1 MNQLLEKLCALLGAF
16 ALAFTMSGLIT
27 SYLGQIVFV
36 KGSSMEH
43 TLKNRDILLVRKWGK
58 YRRGEVVICHYPKR
72 VERAIHIGAALTL
85 SRDTVFVKRLVALPG
100 DSVEILEGTLYVN
113 DEAVADPPLMASAPR
128 DYARRRLGRNQ
139 YFVVGDN
146 RFFSH
151 DSRAMN
157 VGPLP
162 ENMLM
167 GHVRAVLWPLRRI
180 QKVK

>member
-16 ALAFTMSGLIT
+16 ALAFTLSGLIT

-100 DSVEILEGTLYVN
+100 DTVKFHAAPVTFVN
-113 DEAVADPPLMASAPR
+113 GKLQRVVSRITPCAPC
-128 DYARRRLGRNQ
+128 Q
-139 YFVVGDN
+139 TFVP
-146 RFFSH
+146 RF
-151 DSRAMN
+151 N
-157 VGPLP
+157 G
-162 ENMLM
+162 
-167 GHVRAVLWPLRRI
+167 RRI
-180 QKVK
+180 NHRGPYAGLQHHGVETGSLQPVQNVA